1 MIKEEILLAVRN
13 VADFPKPGI
22 LFKDITPI
30 LQDPALSERLLDAL
44 ASAVPSDVNAIAGI
58 ESRGFLFGL
67 PLAMRLGL
75 PFIPIRKSGKLPY
88 ETVAYSYEL
97 EYGHATIEMHADA
110 LEAGHKVLIHDD
122 LLATGGTAKAAAE
135 LVMKVGGQVA
145 GFSFILGLESLKGAH
160 DLTHYSRNITILA
173 PC

>member
-1 MIKEEILLAVRN
+1 MIKEEILSVVRD

-30 LQDPALSERLLDAL
+30 LQDSALCERLLDAL
-44 ASAVPSDVNAIAGI
+44 AMSVPSNVNAIAGI

-67 PLAMRLGL
+67 SLAMRLGL

-110 LEAGHKVLIHDD
+110 LESGHNVLIHDD

-135 LVMKVGGQVA
+135 LVLKVGGQVA
-145 GFSFILGLESLKGAH
+145 GFSFILGLESLNGAD
-160 DLTHYSRNITILA
+160 DLTQYSRNITILA

>member
-1 MIKEEILLAVRN
+1 MIKDEILSVVRN

-44 ASAVPSDVNAIAGI
+44 AAAVPADVNAIAGI

-110 LEAGHKVLIHDD
+110 LERGHKVLIHDD

-135 LVMKVGGQVA
+135 LVIKVGGQVA
-145 GFSFILGLESLKGAH
+145 GFSFILGLESLNGMH
-160 DLTHYSRNITILA
+160 DLTVYSRNITILA

>member
-1 MIKEEILLAVRN
+1 MNKEELLSAVRN
-13 VADFPKPGI
+13 VVDFPKPGI
-22 LFKDITPI
+22 LFKDITPV
-30 LQDPALSERLLDAL
+30 LQNPQLCERILDAL
-44 ASAVPSDVNAIAGI
+44 VDAVPDHVNAIAGI

-67 PLAMRLGL
+67 PLAMRLGI

-110 LEAGHKVLIHDD
+110 LESGHTVLIHDD

-135 LVMKVGGQVA
+135 LVLKVGGKVA
-145 GFSFILGLESLKGAH
+145 GFSFLIGLNELNGKQELMQYTG
-160 DLTHYSRNITILA
+160 NITILA